1 MLSVLLKGG
10 KMTQIERLLYE
21 SSLISDAF
29 KKMMWKTGQ
38 ISLDAIYSAPKLAE
52 LHEDIFPQLVD
63 LFLSFSKLKI
73 RIKNFD
79 RKSFNFILIFKETA
93 LWEIKRV
100 LEKMPKYA
108 TVLGAFKITDETI
121 KTYEKEIDDN
131 NKKKIQE
138 YLKNHPNK
146 DPKEILE
153 EMENEIENIR
163 PYKVHEVN
171 FTYLDLFRKYMHN
184 WRNYFSALIKETL
197 YEIEENERI
206 ESEKKALL
214 YTTIE
219 EEELYF
225 DSRRKTLP
233 KSDEIWDLL
242 SKHIKL
248 KLDVNP
254 TNEDAQNF
262 FSDKSCFFLFSATR
276 LEQRTEYSQKI
287 NGLQYKLKIENNKL
301 TITENRKKYFALTS
315 QKIEAI
321 RNILKNMLIESYSV
335 KEQDSFDENPKQ
347 FILYK
352 PKKEEICQAIIAS
365 KNIST
370 LRFLEEIIIKDKL
383 DPNYAPYCETIKK
396 ITTLMSSSKINA
408 LLADFIAEQAK
419 NPNFITRILNW
430 LMTRGEIK
438 KINGKDNKE
447 KAQIKSLARVFT
459 QSQEANTSII
469 ETTVNILR
477 SSGKER
483 EIGKILMAD
492 TNTNE
497 KVFQLLRLAPAISG
511 KSRAYICQN
520 NASKEEFL
528 KLIKNS

>member
-1 MLSVLLKGG
+1 
-10 KMTQIERLLYE
+10 MTQIERLLYE

-276 LEQRTEYSQKI
+276 LEQQTEYSQKI

>member
-1 MLSVLLKGG
+1 
-10 KMTQIERLLYE
+10 MTQIERLLYE

-63 LFLSFSKLKI
+63 QFLYFSKLKI

-79 RKSFNFILIFKETA
+79 RKSFNFVLIFKETA

-100 LEKMPKYA
+100 LEKMPKYS
-108 TVLGAFKITDETI
+108 TVLGNFKITEETI
-121 KTYEKEIDDN
+121 RTYEKEIDDN

-138 YLKNHPNK
+138 YLKTHPNK
-146 DPKEILE
+146 NSKEIIE

-184 WRNYFSALIKETL
+184 WHNYFSALIKETF
-197 YEIEENERI
+197 YELEESERI

-219 EEELYF
+219 DEKLYF

-242 SKHIKL
+242 SKHIKQ
-248 KLDVNP
+248 KLDVTP

-276 LEQRTEYSQKI
+276 LEQQAEYSQKI
-287 NGLQYKLKIENNKL
+287 NGLQYKLKIDNNKL

-315 QKIEAI
+315 QKIESI

-352 PKKEEICQAIIAS
+352 PKKEEICQSIIAS
-365 KNIST
+365 KNVST

-383 DPNYAPYCETIKK
+383 DPNYAAYCETIKK
-396 ITTLMSSSKINA
+396 ITTLISSAKINT
-408 LLADFIAEQAK
+408 LLADFIAEQTK
-419 NPNFITRILNW
+419 NASFITRILNW
-430 LMTRGEIK
+430 LVTRRELKI
-438 KINGKDNKE
+438 INGKNNNE
-447 KAQIKSLARVFT
+447 KAQIKNLARVFT
-459 QSQEANTSII
+459 QSSETNTSVI

-477 SSGKER
+477 SSGKEK
-483 EIGKILMAD
+483 EISKILLSSAG
-492 TNTNE
+492 TNE
-497 KVFQLLRLAPAISG
+497 KVFQLLRLVPAISG

-520 NASKEEFL
+520 NESKEEFL
-528 KLIKNS
+528 KLIKNF

>member
-1 MLSVLLKGG
+1 
-10 KMTQIERLLYE
+10 
-21 SSLISDAF
+21 
-29 KKMMWKTGQ
+29 
-38 ISLDAIYSAPKLAE
+38 
-52 LHEDIFPQLVD
+52 
-63 LFLSFSKLKI
+63 
-73 RIKNFD
+73 
-79 RKSFNFILIFKETA
+79 
-93 LWEIKRV
+93 
-100 LEKMPKYA
+100 MPKYS
-108 TVLGAFKITDETI
+108 TVLGSFKITEDTI
-121 KTYEKEIDDN
+121 RTYEKEIDDN

-138 YLKNHPNK
+138 YLKTHPNK
-146 DPKEILE
+146 EAKEIIE

-163 PYKVHEVN
+163 PYKVHEVT

-184 WRNYFSALIKETL
+184 WHNYFSSLIKETL
-197 YEIEENERI
+197 YEIEESERI

-219 EEELYF
+219 DEKLYF

-248 KLDVNP
+248 KLDVAP

-276 LEQRTEYSQKI
+276 LEQQTEYSQKL
-287 NGLQYKLKIENNKL
+287 NGMQYKLKIENNKL

-315 QKIEAI
+315 QKIEFI

-352 PKKEEICQAIIAS
+352 PKKEEICQSIIAS
-365 KNIST
+365 KNVST

-383 DPNYAPYCETIKK
+383 DPNYAAYCETIKK
-396 ITTLMSSSKINA
+396 ITTLISSAKINT
-408 LLADFIAEQAK
+408 LLADFIAEQTK
-419 NPNFITRILNW
+419 NASFITRILNW
-430 LMTRGEIK
+430 LVTRRELKI
-438 KINGKDNKE
+438 INGKNNNE
-447 KAQIKSLARVFT
+447 KAQIKNLARVFT
-459 QSQEANTSII
+459 QSSETNTSVI

-477 SSGKER
+477 SSGKEK
-483 EIGKILMAD
+483 EISKILLSSAG
-492 TNTNE
+492 TNE
-497 KVFQLLRLAPAISG
+497 KVFQLLRLVPAISG

-520 NASKEEFL
+520 NTSKEEFL
-528 KLIKNS
+528 KLIKNF